1 MGDLYIGLMSGTSVD
16 AVDSVLVDFDEHRP
30 SILKTRTENFPAQ
43 LQTRLQDLIQ
53 QQQTRLKDLAE
64 LDHEVAVIYT
74 LAVKKLLQLANI
86 SANKITAI
94 GAHGQTI
101 FHHPDGEHPNSLQ
114 IGDPSFLAEHTGIDV
129 VADFRR
135 HDMAAGGQGA
145 PLAPAFHA
153 YVFRDPQ
160 INRVILNLGGIAN
173 ITVLPASDAK
183 PVLGFDTGPANT
195 LLDQWA
201 SRHLENNYD
210 ENGQWAK
217 SGSVDT
223 DLLNRM
229 LGDDYFA
236 RTSPKSTG
244 REYFNL
250 GWLEN
255 FNPADHAP
263 EDVQATLCALT
274 TQTIARA
281 VKDYANET
289 TELYACGGGVHNS
302 FLMQQLEQALP
313 AIKVTTTEALGISPD
328 WIEASAFAWLAR
340 QTISNGTGNIVS
352 VTGARHAVPLG
363 GIYRAG

>member
-16 AVDSVLVDFDEHRP
+16 AVDSVLVEFDDHRP
-30 SILKTRTENFPAQ
+30 SILKTRTEKFPAQ

-64 LDHEVAVIYT
+64 LDHEIAVIYT

-173 ITVLPASDAK
+173 VTILLASEDK

-210 ENGQWAK
+210 ENGEWAR
-217 SGSVDT
+217 SGT
-223 DLLNRM
+223 INTELLKRM
-229 LGDDYFA
+229 LDDDYFA
-236 RTSPKSTG
+236 KKPPKSTG

-250 GWLEN
+250 AWLEN
-255 FNPADHAP
+255 FNLADHAV
-263 EDVQATLCALT
+263 EDIQATLCALT
-274 TQTIARA
+274 ARSIARA
-281 VKDYANET
+281 VNDYANET
-289 TELYACGGGVHNS
+289 TELYACGGGVHNT

-313 AIKVTTTEALGISPD
+313 GIKVTSTEALGLSPD
-328 WIEASAFAWLAR
+328 WIEAAAFAWLAR
-340 QTISNGTGNIVS
+340 QTISNATGNIVS
-352 VTGARHAVPLG
+352 VTGAKRAVPLG

>member
-16 AVDSVLVDFDEHRP
+16 AVDSVLVEFDEHGP
-30 SILKTRTENFPAQ
+30 SILKTRAEKFPAH
-43 LQTRLQDLIQ
+43 LQTRLHDLIQ

-64 LDHEVAVIYT
+64 LDHEIAVIYT

-86 SANKITAI
+86 SASKVTAI

-101 FHHPDGEHPNSLQ
+101 FHHPDGKHPNSLQ

-173 ITVLPASDAK
+173 VTILPASEDK
-183 PVLGFDTGPANT
+183 SVRGFDTGPANT
-195 LLDQWA
+195 LLDLWA
-201 SRHLENNYD
+201 SRHLENDYD
-210 ENGQWAK
+210 ENGQWSK
-217 SGSVDT
+217 SGSVNIE
-223 DLLNRM
+223 LLKLM
-229 LGDDYFA
+229 LDDEYFA
-236 RTSPKSTG
+236 RTPPKSTG

-250 GWLEN
+250 AWLEN
-255 FNPADHAP
+255 FNLADHAA
-263 EDVQATLCALT
+263 EDIQATLCALT
-274 TQTIARA
+274 ARSIARA
-281 VKDYANET
+281 VNDYANES
-289 TELYACGGGVHNS
+289 TELYACGGGVHNT

-313 AIKVTTTEALGISPD
+313 GIKVTSTEALGLSPD
-328 WIEASAFAWLAR
+328 WIEAAAFAWLAR
-340 QTISNGTGNIVS
+340 QTISNATGNIVS
-352 VTGARHAVPLG
+352 VTGAKRAVPLG